1 MRAGANLPRS
11 IQFPQ
16 PNGAQ
21 ALRPT
26 KTQTKAQMGSDPERR
41 RTSKRRSAL
50 APIAV
55 FGLTFLAFLPAISGQ
70 FLSWDDSKN
79 FVGNPWYRGVGPD
92 QLQWMWTTTL
102 LGHYVPISWMT
113 LGLDYVLWGMDPR
126 GYHVTNIVI
135 HAANAVLVFFLA
147 RRLFALTD
155 DQRSRASRTDF
166 AAAFAALAFSL
177 HPLRVESVAWI
188 TERRD
193 VLSLFFGLTTVLL
206 YLRSAEDS
214 DHKRRWYGFSI
225 LAFAC
230 AVLSKA
236 TTVTLPAVLGILNVY
251 PLRRVGGDTGWS
263 SAGARRVY
271 AELAPFALIG
281 VLAGIGSIVA
291 LPLGTQLSFGGKLA
305 VAAYGV
311 VFYLWKTLLPIGLSP
326 LYQLPPSLNPAAP
339 MFIASAVIVAALA
352 IAAWLA
358 RRKRPGLVAAL
369 AAWFVI
375 TLPLLGAVQN
385 GNQIAADR
393 YTYHAAPALA
403 LLAGALLLN
412 VERVFRPSLAIG
424 ALILAVLGALTWR
437 QTGYWHDSVALW
449 SRALAVDSRSAI
461 AHNDLGIELAAAG
474 QTSEAMAH
482 YRTAIALDPNYAH
495 PHNNLGFELEH
506 LGQIEPALAEYR
518 TAVQI
523 NPSYVEAELNW
534 GNALLSLGKN
544 EEAIEHYKR
553 AASLDPKH
561 EGAQFNWG
569 VALMRLGRTSE
580 AVQHFSSAMELDPT
594 DADAQNAWRTAVARL
609 RAESGRPE

>member
-1 MRAGANLPRS
+1 M
-11 IQFPQ
+11 
-16 PNGAQ
+16 
-21 ALRPT
+21 
-26 KTQTKAQMGSDPERR
+26 R
-41 RTSKRRSAL
+41 RTGTQSNAL
-50 APIAV
+50 TLLAV
-55 FGLTFLAFLPAISGQ
+55 FGLTFLAFLPAIGGQ

-79 FVGNPWYRGVGPD
+79 FVANPWYRGLGPER
-92 QLQWMWTTTL
+92 LQWMWTTTL
-102 LGHYVPISWMT
+102 LGHYVPISWMS
-113 LGLDYVLWGMDPR
+113 LGLDYALWGMDPR
-126 GYHVTNIVI
+126 GYHVTNIVT

-147 RRLFALTD
+147 RRIFSLTD
-155 DQRSRASRTDF
+155 DSQSSARQTDL
-166 AAAFAALAFSL
+166 AAAFAALVFSL

-193 VLSLFFGLTTVLL
+193 VLSLFFGLATVLL
-206 YLRSAEDS
+206 YLRSVEDS
-214 DHKRRWYGFSI
+214 NQARRWYGLSL
-225 LAFAC
+225 LAFLC

-236 TTVTLPAVLGILNVY
+236 TTVTVPAVLAILNVY
-251 PLRRVGGDTGWS
+251 PLRRIGGDAGWK
-263 SAGARRVY
+263 SASARRVY
-271 AELAPFALIG
+271 AELAPFALISLVG
-281 VLAGIGSIVA
+281 GIGSIAA
-291 LPLGTQLSFGGKLA
+291 LPLGAQLSTGGKLA

-326 LYQLPPSLNPAAP
+326 LYQLPPRLNPAGP
-339 MFIASAVIVAALA
+339 MFIASGVVVFVLV
-352 IAAWLA
+352 IAAWFIH
-358 RRKRPGLVAAL
+358 RKRPGLTTAFAIWL
-369 AAWFVI
+369 VI

-403 LLAGALLLN
+403 LLAGALLLAA
-412 VERVFRPSLAIG
+412 ERAFRPSLAIG
-424 ALILAVLGALTWR
+424 ALVLVVLGALTWH

-449 SRALAVDSRSAI
+449 SRALAVDSTNAI

-474 QTSEAMAH
+474 QTSEAIAH
-482 YRTAIALDPNYAH
+482 YKTAIALDPNYAH

-506 LGQIEPALAEYR
+506 RRQIEPALAEYR

-523 NPSYVEAELNW
+523 NPGYVEAELNW

-553 AASLDPKH
+553 AALLDPKH

-594 DADAQNAWRTAVARL
+594 DADAQNAWRSAVARL
-609 RAESGRPE
+609 RAETGRPE

>member
-1 MRAGANLPRS
+1 LPRL
-11 IQFPQ
+11 I
-16 PNGAQ
+16 GARIAQ
-21 ALRPT
+21 ADFDVVFFL
-26 KTQTKAQMGSDPERR
+26 RR
-41 RTSKRRSAL
+41 RGNLDEVAPSSLNPGRPARQSKFIAL
-50 APIAV
+50 AV
-55 FGLTFLAFLPAISGQ
+55 FALTFVAFVPAISGQ

-79 FVGNPWYRGVGPD
+79 FVGNPWYRGLGPD

-113 LGLDYVLWGMDPR
+113 LGLDYTLWGMDPR

-147 RRLFALTD
+147 RRIFALTD
-155 DQRSRASRTDF
+155 DHHSSPTQTDF
-166 AAAFAALAFSL
+166 AAAFAALIFSV

-193 VLSLFFGLTTVLL
+193 VLSLCFGLSTVLL
-206 YLRSAEDS
+206 YLRAIEARERA
-214 DHKRRWYGFSI
+214 KRWYGLSV

-236 TTVTLPAVLGILNVY
+236 TTVTVPAVLAIMNVY
-251 PLRRVGGDTGWS
+251 PLRRLGGDAGWTGTL
-263 SAGARRVY
+263 ARRVY

-281 VLAGIGSIVA
+281 VVAGLGSVAA
-291 LPLGTQLSFGGKLA
+291 LPLGTQLSGGGKLA

-311 VFYLWKTLLPIGLSP
+311 VFYLWKTLIPIGLSP
-326 LYQLPPSLNPAAP
+326 LYQLPPHLNAAAP
-339 MFIASAVIVAALA
+339 TFIASALAVVALA
-352 IAAWLA
+352 IAAWLIH
-358 RRKRPGLVAAL
+358 RKRPGLVVAL
-369 AAWFVI
+369 AIWFVI

-412 VERVFRPSLAIG
+412 AERVFRPSLAVG
-424 ALILAVLGALTWR
+424 ACVLLALSALTWR

-449 SRALAVDSRSAI
+449 SRALAVDSMSAI
-461 AHNDLGIELAAAG
+461 AHNDLGIELASAG
-474 QTSEAMAH
+474 QTSEAIAQ
-482 YRTAIALDPNYAH
+482 YKTAIALDPNYPHA
-495 PHNNLGFELEH
+495 HNNLGFEFEH

-523 NPSYVEAELNW
+523 DPKYVEAELNW

-544 EEAIEHYKR
+544 EEAISHYQR

-594 DADAQNAWRTAVARL
+594 DADAQNAWRGAVARL
-609 RAESGRPE
+609 RTETGRPD